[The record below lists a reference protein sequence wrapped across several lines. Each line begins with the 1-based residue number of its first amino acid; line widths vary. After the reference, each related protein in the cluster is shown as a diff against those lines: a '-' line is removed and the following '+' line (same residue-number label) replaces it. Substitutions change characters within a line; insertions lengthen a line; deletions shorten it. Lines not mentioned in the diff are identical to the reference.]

1 MFGYNIDKKT
11 LYNTRLLIFNSLNIS
26 LCPSESTNKEPYKEI
41 KNSLHNSA
49 IISLPLTTITK
60 NQLPSIIDY
69 ITQKGYTF
77 EKLDI
82 LLSESIEK

>member
-1 MFGYNIDKKT
+1 MHTIIPTIK
-11 LYNTRLLIFNSLNIS
+11 
-26 LCPSESTNKEPYKEI
+26 TNKEPYKEI